1 VYFTGAGAADGDLGF
16 TWAIL
21 SIGRLQGALQGRPVA
36 QLEGVIMI
44 RVIPAMV
51 IYAAA
56 ASSLYAQTPVPAV
69 EGPVVVT
76 SGEAIVNRTPDQA
89 WVQITAES
97 RARSP
102 REAQKLNADAMSAVL
117 QKLKGAGIAG
127 DAVQTRGY
135 DLQPEYEYGNGR
147 QTLRGYVARNSV
159 EVRVDELARAGEI
172 VDMAV
177 TAGATSV
184 GGIRF
189 DLKDRAAAEREALR
203 LAVEDA
209 RRRADAAAGGA
220 GMKVERIIRIEEH
233 RATVAPPRPVMMAM
247 RAGAAQAAGE
257 PPIEAGE
264 LEVRG
269 AVTLT
274 AAIR

>member
-1 VYFTGAGAADGDLGF
+1 LS
-16 TWAIL
+16 WAIL
-21 SIGRLQGALQGRPVA
+21 LNSQAGSYEQ
-36 QLEGVIMI
+36 GVIRMKRAI
-44 RVIPAMV
+44 TTLVIC
-51 IYAAA
+51 AALA
-56 ASSLYAQTPVPAV
+56 PSLNAQTPPSAAQ

-76 SGEAIVNRTPDQA
+76 SGEAIVKRVPDRA

-97 RARSP
+97 RAKSP

-117 QKLKGAGIAG
+117 QKLKGAGLSA

-135 DLQPEYEYGNGR
+135 DLQPEYDYNNGR
-147 QTLRGYVARNSV
+147 QTLRGYLARNTV
-159 EVRVDELARAGEI
+159 EVRVDELPRVGEI

-189 DLKDRAAAEREALR
+189 DLKEKDAAEREALR

-209 RRRADAAAGGA
+209 RRRADAAASGA
-220 GMKVERIIRIEEH
+220 GMKVDRVVRIEEQ
-233 RATVAPPRPVMMAM
+233 RVTVNPPRPMMAM
-247 RAGAAQAAGE
+247 RAGAEQLAAG
-257 PPIEAGE
+257 PPVEAGE
-264 LEVRG
+264 LELRG

-274 AAIR
+274 ATIK